1 MKDYNYYDSDFDV
14 CELEE
19 KQHTDYQR
27 MLKEAEIYSMNFKE
41 FQIYIY
47 YQLEDIKSSLST
59 ILDVVKRKWVNYELY
74 SNGGNNRELRRKS
87 TT

>member
-1 MKDYNYYDSDFDV
+1 MKDYNFYDSDFDV
-14 CELEE
+14 CEYEE
-19 KQHTDYQR
+19 KHSADYQK

-59 ILDVVKRKWVNYELY
+59 ILDVAKRK
-74 SNGGNNRELRRKS
+74 
-87 TT
+87 